1 MTTVD
6 RFADQMPSEEPGSQ
20 LPQLSGESERVMA
33 ELSITHDGR
42 RYYYAGYRYDRLED
56 AVNYARL
63 QRTRNGEMQPGPQ
76 LRPAET
82 RDAAPDKAQER
93 LMATLSITFEHGTY
107 HLGGYRYDR
116 LGDAVNYANL
126 RRNRIAS

>member
-1 MTTVD
+1 MTIVD
-6 RFADQMPSEEPGSQ
+6 RFSDQFASEAHGSQ
-20 LPQLSGESERVMA
+20 LPDLSGEPDRVMA

-63 QRTRNGEMQPGPQ
+63 QRSRSGATQMGAQSSLAQTG
-76 LRPAET
+76 
-82 RDAAPDKAQER
+82 DAAPDKAQER
-93 LMATLSITFEHGTY
+93 LMATLSITFENGTY

-126 RRNRIAS
+126 RMRRIAS

>member
-6 RFADQMPSEEPGSQ
+6 RISEQIPSEEPGSQ
-20 LPQLSGESERVMA
+20 LPELSSESESVMA

-42 RYYYAGYRYDRLED
+42 RYFCAGFRYDRLVD
-56 AVNYARL
+56 AVNYARQ
-63 QRTRNGEMQPGPQ
+63 QRSRNGETQMSAQ

-93 LMATLSITFEHGTY
+93 LMASLSITFENGTY

-126 RRNRIAS
+126 RMHRIAS

>member
-6 RFADQMPSEEPGSQ
+6 RFADQMPFEESGSQ
-20 LPQLSGESERVMA
+20 LPELSGEPERVMA

-42 RYYYAGYRYDRLED
+42 RYYCAGYRYDRLQD

-63 QRTRNGEMQPGPQ
+63 QRSRSGETQMGAQ

-82 RDAAPDKAQER
+82 RDVAPDKAHER
-93 LMATLSITFEHGTY
+93 LMATLNITFENGTY

-126 RRNRIAS
+126 RRHRIAS

>member
-1 MTTVD
+1 
-6 RFADQMPSEEPGSQ
+6 MPSEEPGSQ
-20 LPQLSGESERVMA
+20 LRELSGESERVMA

-42 RYYYAGYRYDRLED
+42 RYYYAGYRYDRLDD

-63 QRTRNGEMQPGPQ
+63 QRSRNGEMQTGAQ

-82 RDAAPDKAQER
+82 RDASPDKAQER
-93 LMATLSITFEHGTY
+93 LMATLSITFENGRY

-126 RRNRIAS
+126 RRHRIAS